1 MQVQYNWLSENS
13 VELSGIID
21 ETVQLAPIFA
31 GRPSEIWVDLH
42 KLLRMNSHGVRSW
55 LNMLIEYKL
64 RVHYVRAPVLIAE
77 QFSPLAGFFHGGS
90 VVESFDAL
98 YVCSSCGLE
107 TVQLLTVGKDVMPDA
122 KSYDEGPEKLC
133 PRCSHSMDFDHEPSS
148 YLGFLLW
155 MRQKA

>member
-1 MQVQYNWLSENS
+1 
-13 VELSGIID
+13 
-21 ETVQLAPIFA
+21 
-31 GRPSEIWVDLH
+31 VDFH
-42 KLLRMNSHGVRSW
+42 KLVRTNSHGVRSW
-55 LNMLIEYKL
+55 FNLLIELKL

-77 QFSPLAGFFHGGS
+77 QFSSVVGFLQGGS

-107 TVQLLTVGKDVMPDA
+107 TVQLLTVGKDVMPGA

-148 YLGFLLW
+148 YLGFLSSLPE
-155 MRQKA
+155 KA